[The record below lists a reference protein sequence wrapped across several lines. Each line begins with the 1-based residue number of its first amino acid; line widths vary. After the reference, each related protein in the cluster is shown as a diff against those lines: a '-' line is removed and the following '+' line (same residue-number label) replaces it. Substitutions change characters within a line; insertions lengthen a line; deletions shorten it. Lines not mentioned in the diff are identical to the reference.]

1 MAAMSTA
8 DGGDSHSVARRRKPV
23 VDGGANPPAL
33 DWRIARPS
41 MAGNQQKHALTVNKR
56 MFKRAINGLPCALQ
70 VMAVEV
76 DDAVGLYFAR
86 AEAPVPA

>member
-41 MAGNQQKHALTVNKR
+41 MAGNQKEHPFTVNKR
-56 MFKRAINGLPCALQ
+56 LFKCAINGLPGALQ
-70 VMAVEV
+70 VMAVEI
-76 DDAVGLYFAR
+76 DNAVGLDR
-86 AEAPVPA
+86 AGKELPVPA